1 MKSIVKVILILILP
15 LLIFSCATQREI
27 NSNGSGRLILRDT
40 SQVKESLEYELIVF
54 DPGFDFW
61 LSSNSFQKN
70 QYSNAY
76 LQSMNNLYVTEWNR
90 RYSLGSRLIES
101 YIDYNPFNEYDFE
114 LNYKLF
120 MYFKYFEESN
130 RIKLLP
136 YRSR

>member
-27 NSNGSGRLILRDT
+27 NSNGSGRLTLRNT
-40 SQVKESLEYELIVF
+40 SQAKDSLEYELIVF

-101 YIDYNPFNEYDFE
+101 YIDYSPFNEYDFE

>member
-1 MKSIVKVILILILP
+1 MKNIVKVILILILP
-15 LLIFSCATQREI
+15 LLILSCATQREI
-27 NSNGSGRLILRDT
+27 NSNGSGRLILKDT
-40 SQVKESLEYELIVF
+40 SQVKDSLEYELIVF

-101 YIDYNPFNEYDFE
+101 YIDYSPLNEYDFE

>member
-15 LLIFSCATQREI
+15 FLIFSCATQREI
-27 NSNGSGRLILRDT
+27 NSKGSGRLILRDT
-40 SQVKESLEYELIVF
+40 SQVKESLEYELVVF

-101 YIDYNPFNEYDFE
+101 YIDYSPFIEYDFE

>member
-40 SQVKESLEYELIVF
+40 SQVKDSLEYELIVF

-101 YIDYNPFNEYDFE
+101 YIDYSPFNEYDFE

>member
-40 SQVKESLEYELIVF
+40 SQVKDSLEYELIVF

-76 LQSMNNLYVTEWNR
+76 LQSMNNLYVAEWNR

-101 YIDYNPFNEYDFE
+101 YIDYSPFNEYDFE

>member
-27 NSNGSGRLILRDT
+27 NSNGSGRLTLRDT
-40 SQVKESLEYELIVF
+40 SQAKDSLEYELIVF

>member
-1 MKSIVKVILILILP
+1 MKSIVKAILILILP

-27 NSNGSGRLILRDT
+27 NSNGSGRLTLRNT
-40 SQVKESLEYELIVF
+40 SQAKDSLEYELIVF

>member
-40 SQVKESLEYELIVF
+40 SQVKDSLEYELIVF

-101 YIDYNPFNEYDFE
+101 YIDYSPLNEYDFE